1 MVSQLGAG
9 EGGVGDHVR
18 YAEDTHVFAG
28 ATNRRLPSALV
39 DNSDGYANEE
49 KRTMR
54 MLLVSTS
61 FKEYGR
67 LTQGYILESFGI
79 VTSSMTCAWRCLKTN
94 QNPFIFKTLYYTG
107 GGR

>member
-1 MVSQLGAG
+1 MADDDLVDDRMHGVQLGAG

-49 KRTMR
+49 KERCECCSFQH
-54 MLLVSTS
+54 LLKST
-61 FKEYGR
+61 
-67 LTQGYILESFGI
+67 
-79 VTSSMTCAWRCLKTN
+79 VD
-94 QNPFIFKTLYYTG
+94 
-107 GGR
+107 